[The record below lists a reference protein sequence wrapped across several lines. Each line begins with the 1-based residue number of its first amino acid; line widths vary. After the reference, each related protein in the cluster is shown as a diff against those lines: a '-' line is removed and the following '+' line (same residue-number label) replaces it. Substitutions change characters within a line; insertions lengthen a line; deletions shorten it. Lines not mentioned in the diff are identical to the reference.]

1 MIIRKWE
8 CNLAEYLQR
17 YQVLLGGATTGEI
30 WILGKNNEDLGVI
43 QLEDNCESVVLE
55 CDQDEDTD
63 SDEIIVGD
71 TEPADEYEQHPYL
84 VEVMIDYNC
93 HRWKNAEIGIGTQQQ

>member
-1 MIIRKWE
+1 MDTR
-8 CNLAEYLQR
+8 Q
-17 YQVLLGGATTGEI
+17 
-30 WILGKNNEDLGVI
+30 NNEDLWVI

-84 VEVMIDYNC
+84 VEVMIDYNVSLRQSTC
-93 HRWKNAEIGIGTQQQ
+93 DTQ